1 MGLVSKINSWR
12 KKLQEQPGTTI
23 DLEPMRALLPLIEE
37 REAELS
43 ELTDDE
49 LTAAAVALH
58 ERDDPEDFVEAC
70 ALGREAA
77 KRGINERPY
86 DVQLLGAQ
94 VMLAG
99 HVVEM
104 ATGEGKTLT
113 AAVAAA
119 GFAAQGPVHVLTVN
133 DYLARRDAEWMAPI
147 YKLLDLSV
155 GWVNESSTAD
165 ERRAAYAKDIT
176 YVSVSEAGFDCLR
189 DLVVT
194 DPKDKVHRGFNTVIV
209 DEVDSILID
218 EARVPLVLAGSIPDE
233 KDSPLAI
240 AEVVSGLRPEH
251 DYEVADEGRAA
262 NLTPAGLAV
271 VESAL
276 DLDLYAEDQVDTL
289 TAVNLALHAQALLQ
303 RDVDYIVRDEKVELI
318 DEFRGR
324 VAQRRRW
331 PDGLQ
336 AAVEAKEKL
345 RSSGGGTV
353 LATMTVEAYVKQY
366 KKICGMTGTALPVGD
381 EFREFYKLEV
391 AVIPPH
397 LPNIRKDWP
406 DRVYAS
412 QEEKDI
418 AVVAEIAAMHATGR
432 PVLVGTLSVAES
444 ERLAA
449 TLAEEGVESVVLN
462 AKNDRKE
469 AAIVAEAGTYGR
481 VTVSTQMTGRGV
493 DIRLGGSDEKDKD
506 RVLELGG
513 LFVIGT
519 ARHDSRRVDD
529 QLRGRAG
536 RQGDPGESM
545 FFVSL
550 EDELIT
556 RYGPDPLPMGKA
568 DADGAIDD
576 DDVRWA
582 IGSAQTV
589 AEQVNLEI
597 HRNTWKYNFLLE
609 QHRQQLAKKRDA
621 WLADDDAVQELYAV
635 RCLEKYEELVEEHGE
650 ELVLRAAR
658 AIALYHLDMAWAEHL
673 EDMTDLREGIHLR
686 VLGQQSPIDEF
697 HREAIPAFK
706 RLLEEIDD
714 RAVKDFEEL
723 EELDEDW
730 QPADA
735 GLARPSATWTYVVS
749 DNPFGSEME
758 RFFAGMVKLFR
769 SGRGVKG

>member
-1 MGLVSKINSWR
+1 MGLVSKITSWR
-12 KKLQEQPGTTI
+12 RRLQEQPGTTI
-23 DLEPMRALLPLIEE
+23 DLEPMRTLLPLIEE

-43 ELTDDE
+43 ELSDEE

-58 ERDDPEDFVEAC
+58 EREDPEDFVEAC

-77 KRGINERPY
+77 KRGIDERPY

-113 AAVAAA
+113 AAIAAA

-155 GWVNESSTAD
+155 GWVNESSTHE
-165 ERRAAYAKDIT
+165 ERREAYAKDIT
-176 YVSVSEAGFDCLR
+176 YVPVSEAGFDFLR
-189 DLVVT
+189 DSVVT
-194 DPKDKVHRGFNTVIV
+194 DLADRVHRELSTVIV

-218 EARVPLVLAGSIPDE
+218 EARVPLVLAGSTPDE

-240 AEVVSGLRPEH
+240 AEVISGLRPEH
-251 DYEVADEGRAA
+251 DYEVVEDGRAA
-262 NLTPAGLAV
+262 HLTPDGLAA
-271 VESAL
+271 VEAAL
-276 DLDLYAEDQVDTL
+276 DLDIYDKEHVDTL
-289 TAVNLALHAQALLQ
+289 TSVSLALHAQALLH
-303 RDVDYIVRDEKVELI
+303 RDVDYIVRDGKVELI

-345 RSSGGGTV
+345 RSSGAGMV
-353 LATMTVEAYVKQY
+353 LATVTVQAYIGQY

-381 EFREFYKLEV
+381 QLREFYRLEV

-397 LPNIRKDWP
+397 ETNIRKDWP

-412 QEEKDI
+412 REERDI
-418 AVVAEIAAMHATGR
+418 AVVAEITSAHATGR
-432 PVLVGTLSVAES
+432 PVLIGTLSVAES
-444 ERLAA
+444 EQLAA
-449 TLAEEGVESVVLN
+449 TLAEEGMECVVLN

-469 AAIVAEAGTYGR
+469 ASIVAEAGAFGA

-493 DIRLGGSDEKDKD
+493 DIRLGGSDEKDRERIAK
-506 RVLELGG
+506 LGG

-550 EDELIT
+550 EDELIS
-556 RYGPDPLPMGKA
+556 RYGPEPMPMGKA

-576 DDVRWA
+576 ADVRWA
-582 IGSAQTV
+582 IGSAQRV

-597 HRNTWKYNFLLE
+597 HRNTWRYNVLLD
-609 QHRQQLAKKRDA
+609 QHRQLLAKRRDELLTTEA
-621 WLADDDAVQELYAV
+621 GPDLLAE
-635 RCLEKYEELVEEHGE
+635 RCPDKYREMVEEHGE
-650 ELVLRAAR
+650 ELVLR
-658 AIALYHLDMAWAEHL
+658 IAHDITLYHLDMCWAEHL
-673 EDMTDLREGIHLR
+673 ADMTDLREGIHLR
-686 VLGQQSPIDEF
+686 ALGSQNPLDEF

-706 RLLEEIDD
+706 KLMEEIDD
-714 RAVKDFEEL
+714 RSAKAFDEL
-723 EELDEDW
+723 ELTDEGW
-730 QPADA
+730 EPADA
-735 GLARPSATWTYVVS
+735 GIARPSATWTYVVS

-769 SGRGVKG
+769 SGKGLKNR

>member
-1 MGLVSKINSWR
+1 MGLVSKITSWR

-43 ELTDDE
+43 ELTDEE
-49 LTAAAVALH
+49 LTAAAVELH

-155 GWVNESSTAD
+155 GWVNESSTPE
-165 ERRAAYAKDIT
+165 ERREAYAKDIT
-176 YVSVSEAGFDCLR
+176 YVSVSEAGFDFLR
-189 DLVVT
+189 DSVVT
-194 DPKDKVHRGFNTVIV
+194 DIAERVHRGFNTVIV

-218 EARVPLVLAGSIPDE
+218 EARVPLVLAGSMPDE
-233 KDSPLAI
+233 KDQPTAI
-240 AEVVSGLRPEH
+240 AEIVSGLRPEH
-251 DYEVADEGRAA
+251 DYEIVDDGRSAH
-262 NLTPAGLAV
+262 LTAEGLAH

-276 DLDLYAEDQVDTL
+276 DVDLYATEHVDTL
-289 TAVNLALHAQALLQ
+289 TAVNLALHAEALLK
-303 RDVDYIVRDEKVELI
+303 RDVDYIVRDERVELI

-353 LATMTVEAYVKQY
+353 LANITVQAFVKQY

-381 EFREFYKLEV
+381 QLREFYGLEV

-412 QEEKDI
+412 REEKDEAI
-418 AVVAEIAAMHATGR
+418 VAEIVAMHGTGR
-432 PVLVGTLSVAES
+432 PVLVGTLSVADS
-444 ERLAA
+444 EQLAA
-449 TLAEEGVESVVLN
+449 TLAEEGVECVVLN

-469 AAIVAEAGTYGR
+469 AAIVAEAGAVDA

-493 DIRLGGSDEKDKD
+493 DIRLGGSDEKDRD
-506 RVLELGG
+506 RVVALGG

-550 EDELIT
+550 EDDLVT
-556 RYGPDPLPMGKA
+556 RYGPDPMPMGRA

-576 DDVRWA
+576 EGVRAA
-582 IGSAQTV
+582 IASAQRV

-597 HRNTWKYNFLLE
+597 HRNTWRYNYLLD
-609 QHRQQLAKKRDA
+609 QHRQLVAKKRDE
-621 WLADDDAVQELYAV
+621 LITTDAVETTLAE
-635 RCLEKYEELVEEHGE
+635 RCLERYEELVEEHGE
-650 ELVLRAAR
+650 DLVQQAAR
-658 AIALYHLDMAWAEHL
+658 TIALYHLDMCWSEHL
-673 EDMTDLREGIHLR
+673 ADMSDLREGIHLR
-686 VLGQQSPIDEF
+686 VLGHQDPLDEF

-706 RLLEEIDD
+706 RLIAEMDD
-714 RAVKDFEEL
+714 RLVAQFEEL
-723 EELDEDW
+723 ELSEDW
-730 QPADA
+730 QLADA
-735 GLARPSATWTYVVS
+735 GLVRPSATWTYVVS

-758 RFFAGMVKLFR
+758 RFFAGMVKLV
-769 SGRGVKG
+769 RGKGKRR

>member
-1 MGLVSKINSWR
+1 MGLVSKITSWR
-12 KKLQEQPGTTI
+12 KRLQEQPGTTI

-43 ELTDDE
+43 ELSDDE

-77 KRGINERPY
+77 RRGINERPY

-113 AAVAAA
+113 AAIAAA

-155 GWVNESSTAD
+155 GWVNESSTPE
-165 ERRAAYAKDIT
+165 ERREAYAKHIT
-176 YVSVSEAGFDCLR
+176 YVPVSEAGFDFLR
-189 DLVVT
+189 DSIVT
-194 DPKDKVHRGFNTVIV
+194 DVADKVHRKLNTVII

-218 EARVPLVLAGSIPDE
+218 EARVPLVLAGSMLDE
-233 KDSPLAI
+233 KDQPVAI
-240 AEVVSGLRPEH
+240 AEVISGLRPEH
-251 DYEVADEGRAA
+251 DYEIVEDGRAA
-262 NLTPAGLAV
+262 NLTPEGLAR
-271 VESAL
+271 VEAAL
-276 DLDLYAEDQVDTL
+276 DMDIYDAEHVDTL
-289 TAVNLALHAQALLQ
+289 TAVNLALHAEALLR
-303 RDVDYIVRDEKVELI
+303 RDVDYIVRDERVELI

-353 LATMTVEAYVKQY
+353 LATMTVQAYITQY
-366 KKICGMTGTALPVGD
+366 KKVCGMTGTALPVGD
-381 EFREFYKLEV
+381 ELREFYGLEV
-391 AVIPPH
+391 AEIPPH
-397 LPNIRKDWP
+397 ETNIRKDWP

-418 AVVAEIAAMHATGR
+418 AVVAEIVSMHATGR

-444 ERLAA
+444 EQLAA
-449 TLAEEGVESVVLN
+449 TLADEGVECTVLN

-469 AAIVAEAGTYGR
+469 ATIVAEAGAFGA

-493 DIRLGGSDEKDKD
+493 DIRLGGSDEKDRD
-506 RVLELGG
+506 RVAGLGG
-513 LFVIGT
+513 LFVMGT

-550 EDELIT
+550 EDELVT
-556 RYGPDPLPMGKA
+556 RYGPEPMPMGQA

-576 DDVRWA
+576 QEVRGA
-582 IGSAQTV
+582 IASAQRV
-589 AEQVNLEI
+589 AEAVHLEI
-597 HRNTWKYNFLLE
+597 HRNTWRYNVLLE
-609 QHRQQLAKKRDA
+609 QHRQLLAKKRDEI
-621 WLADDDAVQELYAV
+621 LSTDAVETLLAE
-635 RCLEKYEELVEEHGE
+635 RALEKYEELVEDHGE
-650 ELVLRAAR
+650 EKVLDAAR
-658 AIALYHLDMAWAEHL
+658 AIALFHIDLAWSQHLA
-673 EDMTDLREGIHLR
+673 DMTDLREGIHLR
-686 VLGQQSPIDEF
+686 VLGNQDPLDEF

-706 RLLEEIDD
+706 RLLADVDD
-714 RAVKDFEEL
+714 KLVDDFEQLEL
-723 EELDEDW
+723 TDDW
-730 QPADA
+730 EPADA
-735 GLARPSATWTYVVS
+735 GLVRPSATWTYVVS

-769 SGRGVKG
+769 GGRGLKNR

>member
-1 MGLVSKINSWR
+1 MGLVNKITSWR

-23 DLEPMRALLPLIEE
+23 DLEPMRALLPQIED

-43 ELTDDE
+43 ELSDDE

-77 KRGINERPY
+77 RRGINERPY
-86 DVQLLGAQ
+86 DEQILGAQ

-155 GWVNESSTAD
+155 GWVNETSTPE

-176 YVSVSEAGFDCLR
+176 YVSVSEAGFDFLR
-189 DLVVT
+189 DSIVT
-194 DPKDKVHRGFNTVIV
+194 DVADRVHRPLNTVIV

-218 EARVPLVLAGSIPDE
+218 EARVPLVLAGSLPDE
-233 KDSPLAI
+233 KDQPLVV
-240 AEVVSGLRPEH
+240 AEIISGLRPEH
-251 DYEVADEGRAA
+251 DYEVVDDGRSAH
-262 NLTPAGLAV
+262 LTPEGLAR

-276 DLDLYAEDQVDTL
+276 DMDIYAADNVDTL
-289 TAVNLALHAQALLQ
+289 TTVNLALHAEALLR
-303 RDVDYIVRDEKVELI
+303 RDVDYIVRDGRVELI

-345 RSSGGGTV
+345 HSSGGGTV
-353 LATMTVEAYVKQY
+353 LATMTVQAYITQY

-381 EFREFYKLEV
+381 ELREFYGLEV

-397 LPNIRKDWP
+397 EPNIRKDWP

-412 QEEKDI
+412 AEERDE
-418 AVVAEIAAMHATGR
+418 AVVAEIVSMHQTGR
-432 PVLVGTLSVAES
+432 PVLIGTLSVAAS
-444 ERLAA
+444 EQLAA
-449 TLAEEGVESVVLN
+449 TLADEGVECTVLN
-462 AKNDRKE
+462 AKNDTKE
-469 AAIVAEAGTYGR
+469 AAIVAEAGAYGA

-493 DIRLGGSDEKDKD
+493 DIRLGGSDEKERD
-506 RVLELGG
+506 RVAGLGG

-550 EDELIT
+550 EDELVT
-556 RYGPDPLPMGKA
+556 RYGPEPMPMGKA

-576 DDVRWA
+576 QDVRDA
-582 IGSAQTV
+582 IASAQRV
-589 AEQVNLEI
+589 AEAVNLEI
-597 HRNTWKYNFLLE
+597 HRNTWRYNVLLE
-609 QHRQQLAKKRDA
+609 QHRQLLAKKRDA
-621 WLADDDAVQELYAV
+621 LLTTDAVETLLAE
-635 RCLEKYEELVEEHGE
+635 RALEKYEELVEEHGE
-650 ELVLRAAR
+650 ERVLEVAR
-658 AIALYHLDMAWAEHL
+658 TIALYHVDYAWAQHL
-673 EDMTDLREGIHLR
+673 ADMTDLREGIHLR
-686 VLGQQSPIDEF
+686 VLGNQDPLDEY
-697 HREAIPAFK
+697 HREAIPAFR
-706 RLLEEIDD
+706 RLLAEVDD
-714 RAVKDFEEL
+714 KTVEDFEALEL
-723 EELDEDW
+723 TDDW
-730 QPADA
+730 EPADA
-735 GLARPSATWTYVVS
+735 GLVRPSATWTYVVS

-769 SGRGVKG
+769 GGRGIKKR